1 MESPPLYRAPPAPA
15 PRPPLAASSE
25 GHIGSINND
34 SDDIYEQLPSCDD
47 SEDGGGSGE
56 ALVRPVPRPRTA
68 PSKQQAPQ
76 QTTFMKQSESSVSDN
91 FVRRDPEFDKFDN
104 LWAGARRSNRD
115 MTMMTGSML
124 PNSKNSVEQI
134 QQQAYLA
141 NAFAT
146 GRRSHH
152 HQQQHH
158 HSSSRSVNNNGTST
172 QFRSAG
178 HHHQQQLQDHHRNNV
193 VPGRLNMAEYAAVT
207 DALSR
212 MRLPR
217 TSPPYSNLPND
228 DYVSDTGHR
237 NRTNRSRRLPG
248 EIYYCAYYHEFPAC
262 RSHHSLV
269 GMKAVSGF

>member
-25 GHIGSINND
+25 GHIGSTNND
-34 SDDIYEQLPSCDD
+34 SDDIYEQLPSEDSDD
-47 SEDGGGSGE
+47 GGSGE

-68 PSKQQAPQ
+68 PSQQQ
-76 QTTFMKQSESSVSDN
+76 QTTTTFMKQKMEPSMSDN
-91 FVRRDPEFDKFDN
+91 FVRRGDVEFDKFDN

-115 MTMMTGSML
+115 MTTAATTGSML
-124 PNSKNSVEQI
+124 PPNSKNSV
-134 QQQAYLA
+134 QQQQQVYLA

-152 HQQQHH
+152 QQHH
-158 HSSSRSVNNNGTST
+158 LHSSSRSVNNNGTST

-178 HHHQQQLQDHHRNNV
+178 HNDHHRNNVV

-237 NRTNRSRRLPG
+237 NRTNRSRRVPG
-248 EIYYCAYYHEFPAC
+248 EIYCSYYYKI
-262 RSHHSLV
+262 SL
-269 GMKAVSGF
+269 GFAVSHNGIAASTAGDLLLL